1 MLPRS
6 LCHFPA
12 SKTPVIIQAEE
23 IQLHIYEKED
33 LLTTHVKLAQQNI
46 TNLNLRAKALYELV

>member
-6 LCHFPA
+6 LCNFSF

-33 LLTTHVKLAQQNI
+33 LITTHVKLAQQNI
-46 TNLNLRAKALYELV
+46 TNLNLKGKGIV